1 MEAIQMAFDL
11 KDYVDVAE
19 RLREFYEKH
28 PSGRVTTAIVE
39 MTDKLVVVRAEAF
52 RAADAA
58 VPAGVGHSGLA
69 IPGVTPY
76 TRGSELENAE
86 TSAIGR
92 ALVAAGLASKRVASA
107 DEVMAKRVDGVTPV
121 TVTVGEHA
129 PVETVTLPSDDD
141 RILRAAMSLA
151 NANPTTGGS
160 CPAHQR
166 PWKLREGVSSK
177 TGKEYSFWSCG
188 SKDDNAPRGWCD
200 KQPTA
205 EWKAA
210 NEGRNG
216 GSF

>member
-1 MEAIQMAFDL
+1 MAFDL

-39 MTDKLVVVRAEAF
+39 MTDKRVVVRAEAF
-52 RAADAA
+52 RAADAV

-107 DEVMAKRVDGVTPV
+107 DEVLAHRSTEAEPVSVTI
-121 TVTVGEHA
+121 GEHA
-129 PVETVTLPSDDD
+129 PSVETVTIRDDD
-141 RILRAAMSLA
+141 RILRAAMELA
-151 NANPTTGGS
+151 NAEPTNGS
-160 CPAHQR
+160 TCPVHR
-166 PWKLREGVSSK
+166 KPWKLREGVSSK
-177 TGKEYSFWSCG
+177 TGKDYSFWSCG

-200 KQPTA
+200 KQPSR
-205 EWKAA
+205 EWQAA
-210 NEGRNG
+210 NERRNTDG
-216 GSF
+216 GF